1 MRKLLLL
8 YFFLGGCVMT
18 VFAEQIQLFNSNGTE
33 ILHNS
38 TIKINGSSSES
49 INEFAIFVSNM
60 QDFSGLL
67 NIERRIIENINGSDN
82 RFYWN
87 TARKKNRKINFID
100 AFESNKEFI
109 LEFLPNNYSGKSII
123 EYTVSLTDKADKEII
138 FIVEYNIRE
147 ASINSLGIN
156 NYTVSEVYPNPVISE
171 AKFDYIF
178 PTHFREAK
186 IIIRSLLGS
195 IIVEQVFE
203 GTQGTLNI
211 NLQDAQNGIYFYS
224 VIIEGE
230 IKETKKLIIKH

>member
-8 YFFLGGCVMT
+8 YFFLGGCVIT

-38 TIKINGSSSES
+38 TVRINGSSSES
-49 INEFAIFVSNM
+49 INEFVVFVSNM
-60 QDFSGLL
+60 QDFNGLL

-87 TARKKNRKINFID
+87 TARKENRKINFID
-100 AFESNKEFI
+100 AFESNKELI
-109 LEFLPNNYSGKSII
+109 LEFLPNNYSGRSII
-123 EYTVSLTDKADKEII
+123 EYTVSLKDKADKAIV
-138 FIVEYNIRE
+138 FIVEYNIKE
-147 ASINSLGIN
+147 ASINPLDKI

-178 PTHFREAK
+178 PSHFREAK
-186 IIIRSLLGS
+186 IIVRSLLGS